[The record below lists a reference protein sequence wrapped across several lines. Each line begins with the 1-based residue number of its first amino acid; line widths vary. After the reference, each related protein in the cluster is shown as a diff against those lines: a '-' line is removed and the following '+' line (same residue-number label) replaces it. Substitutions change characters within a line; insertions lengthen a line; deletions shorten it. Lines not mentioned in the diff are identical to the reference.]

1 MSVYNTT
8 VIVEDR
14 ATLGIDPSATITAYS
29 IGRYPLWYRPF
40 ITNICCCHQCDKSI
54 FFKDS
59 VCKLTLIE
67 PTFLELILFKK
78 GKGRL
83 VFQPAFIIPGDDL
96 LSPLRTTIGLTSLAS
111 VFGMGT
117 GVSPP
122 V

>member
-1 MSVYNTT
+1 MFVYNTT

-14 ATLGIDPSATITAYS
+14 ATLGSDPSATITAHS
-29 IGRYPLWYRPF
+29 IGRCPLWYRPF

-59 VCKLTLIE
+59 VCKLTLIG

-83 VFQPAFIIPGDDL
+83 LSKPAFIIPGDDYSRYVL
-96 LSPLRTTIGLTSLAS
+96 IFYFCFLIWLRNYFRPLRLNL
-111 VFGMGT
+111 
-117 GVSPP
+117 
-122 V
+122 